1 MKLNAIGAAIYG
13 ALFLGLVLIFRFEL
27 PRYDYW
33 DVVFRSTYVVIG
45 DPGSVIAYLFR
56 GNESM
61 MAVPKLLIYLSNTLA
76 PGSAL
81 LVEHAAT
88 LLLGAG
94 SHVLLLR
101 ILRLPLVPGAGIE
114 PATAL
119 RWWLVLL
126 LFWWPAV
133 LPTYTNTWF
142 AVQYGLTL
150 YFGLLAVHVYQR
162 SDGRSGR
169 LVLSYVAWLAAAM
182 THGTGLLLGP
192 ALAMVAALR
201 DRRRRFAV
209 LLFLGT
215 VLVLWVQHLVSRG
228 VAYNLQRFDSPLS
241 LDSLKFM
248 ARAVTPPMW
257 ETALFVLV
265 IAPLLVLTAWLY
277 VRRRRSFV
285 EKPYFVLIL
294 WGLAVWLSIW
304 FARGGFQSHANPHYL
319 RFFVVVYAA
328 WAMMLFDFARPRLPA
343 SAAAWAGCALFL
355 VVWLKGVDAGVSLA
369 ALYQDQIH
377 AGAAVLRGESAN
389 RESLRYLYP
398 DTEKLTG
405 LFVPRL
411 AGARGRMYG
420 ELVESG
426 PRTGSETRNGK

>member
-1 MKLNAIGAAIYG
+1 MKLNALGAAIYG
-13 ALFLGLVLIFRFEL
+13 ALFLGLVLVFRFEL
-27 PRYDYW
+27 PRFDYW
-33 DVVFRSTYVVIG
+33 DVVYRSTYVVIA
-45 DPGSVIAYLFR
+45 DPGSVLAYLFR

-61 MAVPKLLIYLSNTLA
+61 MVVPKLFIYLSNTLA
-76 PGSAL
+76 PRSAL

-88 LLLGAG
+88 LLLGAC

-101 ILRLPLVPGAGIE
+101 ILRLPLVPGAGVE

-162 SDGRSGR
+162 SGGRGAR
-169 LVLSYVAWLAAAM
+169 LVLSYVAWLAAGM

-192 ALAMVAALR
+192 ALALVAGLR
-201 DRRRRFAV
+201 DRRWYFAV

-215 VLVLWVQHLVSRG
+215 TLVLWVQHLVSRG
-228 VAYNLQRFDSPLS
+228 VVHNLQRFDSPLS

-248 ARAVTPPMW
+248 ARVVTPPMW
-257 ETALFVLV
+257 ETALFALV
-265 IAPLLVLTAWLY
+265 VAPLLLLTAWLCF
-277 VRRRRSFV
+277 RHGQSFL

-328 WAMMLFDFARPRLPA
+328 WVMMLLDFVWPRLPV
-343 SAAAWAGCALFL
+343 SAANWAGCALFL
-355 VVWLKGVDAGVSLA
+355 VIWLKGVDAGVSLA
-369 ALYQDQIH
+369 ASYQDQIR
-377 AGAAVLRGESAN
+377 AGTAVLRGESGT

-411 AGARGRMYG
+411 AGSRGRIYG
-420 ELVESG
+420 ELVAPG
-426 PRTGSETRNGK
+426 TGTGSETRDGK

>member
-1 MKLNAIGAAIYG
+1 MNRNALSAAIYLT
-13 ALFLGLVLIFRFEL
+13 LFVALVLMFRFEL

-33 DVVFRSTYVVIG
+33 DVVFRSTYVIIG
-45 DPGSVIAYLFR
+45 DAGSVFAYLFR

-61 MAVPKLLIYLSNTLA
+61 MAVPKLVIYLSNTLT
-76 PGSAL
+76 PGNAL
-81 LVEHAAT
+81 LVEHTAT

-101 ILRLPLVPGAGIE
+101 VLRLPLVPCAGIE
-114 PATAL
+114 STTAL
-119 RWWLVLL
+119 RWWLVLM
-126 LFWWPAV
+126 LFWWPAI

-150 YFGLLAVHVYQR
+150 YFGLLAIHVYQR
-162 SDGRSGR
+162 SDAWRGR
-169 LVLSYVAWLAAAM
+169 LILSYMAWLAAAM

-192 ALAMVAALR
+192 VLAMLAGLR
-201 DRRRRFAV
+201 DRRWYFAV
-209 LLFLGT
+209 LLLLST
-215 VLVLWVQHLVSRG
+215 ALVLWIQHLVSSG
-228 VAYNLQRFDSPLS
+228 VAHNLQRFDSPLS
-241 LDSLKFM
+241 PDSLKFM

-257 ETALFVLV
+257 ETALFALV
-265 IAPLLVLTAWLY
+265 VAPLLLLTAWLY
-277 VRRRRSFV
+277 FSRRQRLI

-294 WGLAVWLSIW
+294 WGMTVWLSIW

-328 WAMMLFDFARPRLPA
+328 WAMMLFDFVRPRMPA
-343 SAAAWAGCALFL
+343 SAAAWAGGALFL

-369 ALYQDQIH
+369 ALYRDQIH

-398 DTEKLTG
+398 DTEKLTD

-411 AGARGRMYG
+411 AGTQGGFYG
-420 ELVESG
+420 ELAKPEPDTAG
-426 PRTGSETRNGK
+426 QTRDGN